1 MPYSYHFGKPDAI
14 EWIRKNYTQTD
25 NILDV
30 GPGVGT
36 YSDLLKPYHYQLDA
50 LEIYDGYVLAYEL
63 ESKYNKVYVDSIVN
77 FDVTNYDLVILGDVL
92 EHLTIEDAHSV
103 IDRCKNV
110 LVAVPYNCPQSPVDF
125 WDKGYH
131 LVNPYEEHLQADLTP
146 KTMLL
151 RYPKLELLWS
161 NQLYGYYINS

>member
-1 MPYSYHFGKPDAI
+1 MPYSYHFGKPDVVEYI
-14 EWIRKNYTQTD
+14 TKNYSQSQ

-36 YSDLLKPYHYQLDA
+36 YSDLLKPYGYHMDA
-50 LEIYDGYVLAYEL
+50 LEIYDGYVLAYDL
-63 ESKYNKVYVDSIVN
+63 KNKYKEVYVDSIVN
-77 FDVTNYDLVILGDVL
+77 FDSSPYDLVILGDVL

-103 IDRCKNV
+103 LEKCKNV
-110 LVAVPYNCPQSPVDF
+110 IVAVPYNCPQSKVDF

-146 KTMLL
+146 KIMLN
-151 RYPKLELLWS
+151 RYPTLDLLWS
-161 NQLYGYYINS
+161 NHLYGYYINI

>member
-14 EWIRKNYTQTD
+14 EWIRKNFTQTH

-36 YSDLLKPYHYQLDA
+36 YSDLLKPYHYTLDG

-77 FDVTNYDLVILGDVL
+77 FDVSPYELVILGDVL

-103 IDRCKNV
+103 INKCKNV
-110 LVAVPYNCPQSPVDF
+110 LVAVPYNCPQSKVDF
-125 WDKGYH
+125 WDKGFH
-131 LVNPYEEHLQADLTP
+131 LVNPYEEHLQDDLTP
-146 KTMLL
+146 KIMLD
-151 RYPKLELLWS
+151 RYPTLDLLWS
-161 NQLYGYYINS
+161 NQLYGYYINK